1 MTTMRLIH
9 KYTCKRGLDCM
20 RLCAILVLVGGVNL
34 STFVTSSPTPM
45 LTPHYYNASCPSL
58 PFLVRASMTA
68 AVQREAR
75 MAASIIRLFFHD
87 CFVQVMMR
95 TTTIRLVVLNIIL
108 MNRISN
114 NNTIIFCNQFY

>member
-1 MTTMRLIH
+1 MT
-9 KYTCKRGLDCM
+9 
-20 RLCAILVLVGGVNL
+20 LCAILVLVGGVSL
-34 STFVTSSPTPM
+34 STSVTPSLTPM
-45 LTPHYYNASCPSL
+45 LTPHYYDASCPSL

-95 TTTIRLVVLNIIL
+95 TTTTIRLLVLNIIL
-108 MNRISN
+108 MNHISN
-114 NNTIIFCNQFY
+114 NKTIIVCSQIY